1 MVLSS
6 HKVGHLYANSFA
18 ISKGFFM
25 GKDSLI
31 KSTSKKKKSSSKK
44 DDDSAKVKKPK
55 ATAAKK
61 TTTKAK
67 KSTKA
72 APKKTKST
80 VKGKAAS
87 SAKTKVPKKSKTA
100 TKSKSTAKAKA
111 PAKKKTASKA
121 KTVAAKKAADEKI
134 AAAEKAAAEKAA
146 AEKAAAEKA
155 AAEKAAAEK
164 AAAEKAAAEKAA
176 AEKAAAEKAAA
187 EKSAAEKAAAE
198 KAEAERA
205 ASKRA
210 AQEPK
215 PSISY
220 APPPE
225 AAKPDDTGGRPMQ
238 IAIGVFAL
246 LILLIISASYM
257 NSKKYYIKPVNGAIE
272 VWKGNFA
279 PKGTSLLVSLPGK
292 KIDAPAKDEL
302 SQKDVYPLVFNYY
315 KDKAITLMDVEGVPD
330 FESVKFYLE
339 QALGYS
345 TTAKEKADVNY
356 RVNNIDYMVMISK
369 ADAAMSK
376 KTVASYETAL
386 QYLGQAAKLEL
397 EDFQVEHIKKK
408 AALAKTTLK
417 ELKPKEAAAKEA
429 AKKAK
434 TAKSAKK
441 ASPTKQKNDAE
452 QPQAKQKMEKIK
464 EVH

>member
-6 HKVGHLYANSFA
+6 EKFGHLYANSFA

-44 DDDSAKVKKPK
+44 DDDSTKVKEQKPK
-55 ATAAKK
+55 AAKKATTKTKK
-61 TTTKAK
+61 TTKAASK
-67 KSTKA
+67 KTKA
-72 APKKTKST
+72 A
-80 VKGKAAS
+80 VKGKAAGS
-87 SAKTKVPKKSKTA
+87 TKPKAPKKPKKAAKSKTA
-100 TKSKSTAKAKA
+100 SKAKA
-111 PAKKKTASKA
+111 PAKKKTATKA
-121 KTVAAKKAADEKI
+121 KTVSAKKAADEK

-187 EKSAAEKAAAE
+187 EK
-198 KAEAERA
+198 AEAERA
-205 ASKRA
+205 AAKRA

-220 APPPE
+220 APPPK
-225 AAKPDDTGGRPMQ
+225 AAEPADTASRPMK

-257 NSKKYYIKPVNGAIE
+257 NKKKFYIKPVNGAIE
-272 VWKGNFA
+272 VWQGNFA

-292 KIDAPAKDEL
+292 KLNAPVKEVYTR
-302 SQKDVYPLVFNYY
+302 QEVYPLVFNYY
-315 KDKAITLMDVEGVPD
+315 KDKAITMMDVKGVPD
-330 FESVKFYLE
+330 FEAVKFYLE
-339 QALGYS
+339 QALCYNS
-345 TTAKEKADVNY
+345 TAKEKADVNY
-356 RVNNIDYMVMISK
+356 RINNIDYMVMMSK

-386 QYLGQAAKLEL
+386 QYLGQAAKLDL
-397 EDFQVEHIKKK
+397 EDFQEEQIKKK
-408 AALAKTTLK
+408 AELAKTTLK
-417 ELKPKEAAAKEA
+417 ELKEKEAAAQKA
-429 AKKAK
+429 AKNAKTAKKAK
-434 TAKSAKK
+434 K
-441 ASPTKQKNDAE
+441 AAP
-452 QPQAKQKMEKIK
+452 AKQKGEAKQKVAKI
-464 EVH
+464 EEAH

>member
-134 AAAEKAAAEKAA
+134 
-146 AEKAAAEKA
+146 
-155 AAEKAAAEK
+155 